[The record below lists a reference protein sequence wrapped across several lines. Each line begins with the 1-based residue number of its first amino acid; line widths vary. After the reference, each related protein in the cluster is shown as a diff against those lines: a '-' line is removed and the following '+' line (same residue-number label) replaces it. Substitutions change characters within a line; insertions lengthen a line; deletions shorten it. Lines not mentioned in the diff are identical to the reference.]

1 MLAGS
6 QSADAVRSGW
16 GCLACRPP
24 LPYGRVR
31 ISSRW
36 PFGSSKYT
44 PRVIPVVDPAR
55 VLPGGIRP
63 VRSVAAAE
71 PLEDLV
77 EFLLADQERVVQLVD
92 VPVHG
97 DEVERRVRLTW
108 RTANSPRWVG
118 GSKPRVSAK
127 PRRRLVV
134 PGPNDVVVQHGHG
147 NSLVSTASSD
157 LGLTR
162 VCLRVP
168 ALARGHRSTLRP
180 ATRAALVRVWRRRAL
195 WRVQARRRP
204 RRRHR
209 RERHRGA
216 GGLLA
221 HGQPMAPNWVRRPA
235 RSR

>member
-63 VRSVAAAE
+63 VRSVAAAG

-127 PRRRLVV
+127 NRAVA
-134 PGPNDVVVQHGHG
+134 
-147 NSLVSTASSD
+147 SLSRARTMWWFNTAMA
-157 LGLTR
+157 TPW
-162 VCLRVP
+162 CL
-168 ALARGHRSTLRP
+168 
-180 ATRAALVRVWRRRAL
+180 RRRAI
-195 WRVQARRRP
+195 WA
-204 RRRHR
+204 
-209 RERHRGA
+209 
-216 GGLLA
+216 LLA
-221 HGQPMAPNWVRRPA
+221 CAFGYPRWLAATGRRCDPRPA
-235 RSR
+235 PRSSGFGDGEPCGECKRGDVPGGGTDENGIEAQEACSHTVSRWRPTG